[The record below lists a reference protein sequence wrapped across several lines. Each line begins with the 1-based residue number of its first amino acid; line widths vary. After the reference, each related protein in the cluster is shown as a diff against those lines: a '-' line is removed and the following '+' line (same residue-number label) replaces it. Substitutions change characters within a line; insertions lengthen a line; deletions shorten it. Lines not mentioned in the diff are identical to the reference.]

1 MSNIFIT
8 RKYNFYYT
16 INMINE
22 KQVRK
27 YCKGNIT
34 KIENYDEAMSDTLQV
49 WHCHHKFGL
58 TKSAEELQ
66 RDNAYFDC
74 VPEELIFLRGG
85 KHSSLHATHRSA
97 KTRKK
102 LSDAAKRQKGR
113 TRSKVSLPK

>member
-1 MSNIFIT
+1 
-8 RKYNFYYT
+8 
-16 INMINE
+16 MINE

-27 YCKGNIT
+27 YCKGNIR
-34 KIENYDEAMSDTLQV
+34 KIENYDKAIADTLQV

-58 TKSAEELQ
+58 TTPMEELK
-66 RDNAYFDC
+66 RNNEYYDC

-85 KHSSLHATHRSA
+85 KHISLHATHRSA